1 MLSLIYCYLHT
12 YILGGQELGLS
23 KKSLVV
29 TECEGCKVYTTLA
42 STYIYDAQDVQM
54 CYFFVWYKKEK
65 RYIHHRDCKQ
75 SPFCSKIC
83 GEEHKTSEQSCMWA
97 WYAKPWTPSSACRS
111 YVTPTRSLVLHHW
124 SQILKQER
132 LLADCLQSFHHRALA
147 SRKQNEFMAN
157 GQL

>member
-1 MLSLIYCYLHT
+1 MLSIYCCYLHT

-29 TECEGCKVYTTLA
+29 TKCEGCKVYTTLA

-54 CYFFVWYKKEK
+54 CYFFVWYKKEN

-83 GEEHKTSEQSCMWA
+83 GEEHKTSEQLC
-97 WYAKPWTPSSACRS
+97 ACEHDMQSREPQ
-111 YVTPTRSLVLHHW
+111 VA
-124 SQILKQER
+124 
-132 LLADCLQSFHHRALA
+132 LAAHMSRPHVHLFCIIGHRFLSKRDCLPTACSLFTTEL
-147 SRKQNEFMAN
+147 
-157 GQL
+157 